1 MVKKNIINE
10 SKVDN
15 KSAESNEAILKRM
28 AEKEAG
34 IERSKAK
41 VVEEVVAEEV
51 LEEPKKKAE

>member
-51 LEEPKKKAE
+51 PEEPKKKAE